1 MVTDPWREVSR
12 AQEPDYNHGE
22 RAMTGGELMPGV
34 LGRLLGRQK
43 DAEPGWID
51 IDTLRQ
57 RQIAGERVLLIDVR
71 GHEEFS
77 SPPGHLPDAINIP
90 LPELAGRVADVAAQ
104 SRPVV
109 LVCKTD
115 RRSAK
120 AAEMLMASGITDVAV
135 LRGGTDAW
143 HQRGLP
149 LD

>member
-1 MVTDPWREVSR
+1 
-12 AQEPDYNHGE
+12 
-22 RAMTGGELMPGV
+22 MPG
-34 LGRLLGRQK
+34 LLDRLLGRPK
-43 DAEPGWID
+43 DAVPGWID

-57 RQIAGERVLLIDVR
+57 RQIAGEPVLLIDVR
-71 GHEEFS
+71 GPDEFI

-90 LPELAGRVADVAAQ
+90 LPELAGRVAEVAAQ

-120 AAEMLMASGITDVAV
+120 AAETLMAAGVVDVAV
-135 LRGGTDAW
+135 LRGGTDGW